1 MTNFSV
7 LSSILQKEIFYAF
20 NLEIGELSSIGGLK
34 ILLKEQEMI
43 EFKSCHGNRF
53 RIISVDGN
61 NYIGPKF
68 PLPADSTKP
77 LPGTLSVGLGIRFIE
92 YFVPKGGSVLE
103 WIAKTYEQVLGA
115 KVRVSNNT
123 EEIEVMLGIQKN
135 PQFIRFVEKEEVHA
149 YEGDHLAIY
158 VNDFFGMC
166 NRARNVK
173 IGGSNPKTVS
183 IVWNNPC
190 LTMNYDTLE
199 NVERL
204 NEFRIK
210 DFLNFD
216 TGEVVYQLEH
226 EIRSLAHP
234 GFQINKET
242 FL

>member
-7 LSSILQKEIFYAF
+7 LSSILQKEIFYAV

-77 LPGTLSVGLGIRFIE
+77 LPGTLSAGLGIRFIE

-103 WIAKTYEQVLGA
+103 WIAKTYEHVLGA

-123 EEIEVMLGIQKN
+123 EEIEVLLG
-135 PQFIRFVEKEEVHA
+135 R
-149 YEGDHLAIY
+149 
-158 VNDFFGMC
+158 
-166 NRARNVK
+166 
-173 IGGSNPKTVS
+173 
-183 IVWNNPC
+183 
-190 LTMNYDTLE
+190 
-199 NVERL
+199 
-204 NEFRIK
+204 
-210 DFLNFD
+210 
-216 TGEVVYQLEH
+216 
-226 EIRSLAHP
+226 
-234 GFQINKET
+234 
-242 FL
+242 